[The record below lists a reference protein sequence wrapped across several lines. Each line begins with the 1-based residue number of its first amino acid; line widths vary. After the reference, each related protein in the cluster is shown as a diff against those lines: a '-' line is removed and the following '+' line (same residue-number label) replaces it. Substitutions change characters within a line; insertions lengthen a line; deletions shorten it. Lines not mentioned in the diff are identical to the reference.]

1 MQTKSIIAAVAL
13 ILSVPAAFAADGTVS
28 FAGKV
33 SGQTCTIKGNGTSAD
48 FTVTLPSVAA
58 GALRTAGDATGR
70 TPFAIELSDCTPNS
84 GNVAVYFEPSA
95 AVDMTTG
102 RLINVAP
109 DGAQNVQVSLKNGDA
124 TDIKLGAERAS
135 QNSKSVALANG
146 AAKLD
151 YLAEYVATGAATA
164 GDLSTSATYS
174 IVYQ

>member
-1 MQTKSIIAAVAL
+1 MST
-13 ILSVPAAFAADGTVS
+13 TVS
-28 FAGKV
+28 
-33 SGQTCTIKGNGTSAD
+33 ID
-48 FTVTLPSVAA
+48 FETRS
-58 GALRTAGDATGR
+58 
-70 TPFAIELSDCTPNS
+70 
-84 GNVAVYFEPSA
+84 
-95 AVDMTTG
+95 
-102 RLINVAP
+102 
-109 DGAQNVQVSLKNGDA
+109 A